1 MLLNFSIEKVNEDK
15 GQSGNQPGYSQG
27 FEGGISMKEGPG
39 QVSDRELGTLGSWE
53 PLEVLGEEM
62 MDKWVRLT
70 GWSSPTRGQI

>member
-1 MLLNFSIEKVNEDK
+1 
-15 GQSGNQPGYSQG
+15 
-27 FEGGISMKEGPG
+27 MKEGPG